1 MLDVQVGIL
10 YRMGVFGGKY
20 GRNGR
25 IFLLRVWFL
34 CVWSGSILIEGGC
47 FWSGSGGFRV
57 EVGWI

>member
-25 IFLLRVWFL
+25 IFCLGCGF
-34 CVWSGSILIEGGC
+34 CVCGGDR
-47 FWSGSGGFRV
+47 F
-57 EVGWI
+57 